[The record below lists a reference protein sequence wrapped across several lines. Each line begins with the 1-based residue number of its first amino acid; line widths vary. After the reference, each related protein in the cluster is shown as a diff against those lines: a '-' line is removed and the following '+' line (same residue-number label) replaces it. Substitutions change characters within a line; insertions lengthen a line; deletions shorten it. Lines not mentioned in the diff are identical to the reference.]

1 MFYVWDDLISNGL
14 DLYLKCLVI
23 IGWTVYRPLEDG
35 LAGVGYRLGT
45 ELVDH
50 YATRL
55 VVPLVRVGS
64 EESALVRHL
73 SIVQGESGTK

>member
-1 MFYVWDDLISNGL
+1 M
-14 DLYLKCLVI
+14 
-23 IGWTVYRPLEDG
+23 IGWTVFIPLEDG
-35 LAGVGYRLGT
+35 LAGVGHRFGT
-45 ELVDH
+45 KLVDH

-64 EESALVRHL
+64 EEPALVRHL